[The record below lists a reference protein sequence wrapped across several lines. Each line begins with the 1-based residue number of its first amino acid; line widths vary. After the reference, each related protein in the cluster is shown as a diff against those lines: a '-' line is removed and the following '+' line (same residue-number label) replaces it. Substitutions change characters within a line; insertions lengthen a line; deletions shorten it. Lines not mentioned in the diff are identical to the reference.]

1 MTNDD
6 GIEPTKKGVSTGMLH
21 IYDGV
26 HILTKLV
33 VGEGPGLQTNGNW
46 RFIYTFGSQIRKK
59 DIFKKR
65 SDNVG
70 LRLRQ
75 YWRFGWFWAS
85 IDCDLMWQQADGP
98 HGKPNEVP
106 HPFSSLFLSLLQPPH
121 QRKIVLANMRQH
133 YVISTLLLW
142 HWSVVNDLTWNIEP
156 YVF

>member
-1 MTNDD
+1 MVTVLNQQKR
-6 GIEPTKKGVSTGMLH
+6 GYPQECYISMMVSIFWQNWLWEKDQGF
-21 IYDGV
+21 
-26 HILTKLV
+26 
-33 VGEGPGLQTNGNW
+33 QTNGNW
-46 RFIYTFGSQIRKK
+46 RFIYTLGNQIRKK

-106 HPFSSLFLSLLQPPH
+106 HPFPLFLSLLEPPH
-121 QRKIVLANMRQH
+121 QTKIVLANMRQH
-133 YVISTLLLW
+133 CVISTLLLW
-142 HWSVVNDLTWNIEP
+142 HWSVVNDVTWNIEP